1 MEGCV
6 WMHTFLFGKT
16 GTCFLKVRLS
26 GDNQAPAFHLL
37 ALESKIELIIHTFVA
52 GGVVTSVQD
61 KLLS

>member
-1 MEGCV
+1 M
-6 WMHTFLFGKT
+6 M
-16 GTCFLKVRLS
+16 S

-37 ALESKIELIIHTFVA
+37 ALDSKIELFIHAFVA